1 MFSLISDA
9 DAHPLFNSGEEWIGD
24 YRIQIATLPEI
35 PAVDEKIQVL
45 LRVVDV
51 DFQELENFTLGIR
64 IFYHGEQ
71 VGAIMPTIYQNGHVE
86 IDYIFE
92 NLIIYTGS
100 SIAFAFVTIFVPI
113 LLFEKVF
120 KKKINWKPAIY
131 LLVVWFLFLEI
142 KTGQEILSTEIVG
155 HAAPLAAKI
164 IPIIGNFLGL
174 FGTLYYAYKY
184 TENK

>member
-1 MFSLISDA
+1 MKK
-9 DAHPLFNSGEEWIGD
+9 
-24 YRIQIATLPEI
+24 TLN
-35 PAVDEKIQVL
+35 KY
-45 LRVVDV
+45 
-51 DFQELENFTLGIR
+51 NFILGIISVLITIQLGWYTAEILR
-64 IFYHGEQ
+64 KILIVIYSIIHKIFSFLPSLTDYGL
-71 VGAIMPTIYQNGHVE
+71 
-86 IDYIFE
+86 IDFIFE

-142 KTGQEILSTEIVG
+142 KTGQKILSTEIVG

-174 FGTLYYAYKY
+174 FGTLYYAYQY
-184 TENK
+184 TNDKN

>member
-1 MFSLISDA
+1 M
-9 DAHPLFNSGEEWIGD
+9 
-24 YRIQIATLPEI
+24 
-35 PAVDEKIQVL
+35 KKVL
-45 LRVVDV
+45 NKY
-51 DFQELENFTLGIR
+51 NFILGITSVLITIQPGWYVGEISR
-64 IFYHGEQ
+64 KIFI
-71 VGAIMPTIYQNGHVE
+71 VIYSIINKIFSFLPSLTDYGL
-86 IDYIFE
+86 IDFIFE

-100 SIAFAFVTIFVPI
+100 SVVFACVTIFVPI

-142 KTGQEILSTEIVG
+142 KTGQKILSTEIVG
-155 HAAPLAAKI
+155 HAAPLFAKI

>member
-1 MFSLISDA
+1 MEIKKTLNKYNFILGIISVLISIQPGWYA
-9 DAHPLFNSGEEWIGD
+9 AEISRKILIVIYSIIHKIFSFLPSITD
-24 YRIQIATLPEI
+24 YGLI
-35 PAVDEKIQVL
+35 
-45 LRVVDV
+45 
-51 DFQELENFTLGIR
+51 DF
-64 IFYHGEQ
+64 
-71 VGAIMPTIYQNGHVE
+71 
-86 IDYIFE
+86 IFE

-131 LLVVWFLFLEI
+131 LLVVWFLFLEF
-142 KTGQEILSTEIVG
+142 KTGQKILSTEIVG